1 MPSRSP
7 QPPATPSP
15 RERYHAPAPVRSA
28 EVLQRAEPLDL
39 GVTGRSADRALA
51 WNTDERKTS
60 PCVADGS
67 GMCWCPRHAAAETVH
82 VDSSNERSND
92 AGRLDPAA
100 ERRRFLDA
108 LNRQD
113 LTEAEAWVDPTRYR
127 ENCVGFTDGYVNWA
141 DAQTS
146 VQTIWKGLPDL
157 HVKLHD
163 LATGPDFAIARGT
176 VSGTALGRLY
186 GAPATKHHYEES
198 YFDYVRLDQGR
209 TVERV
214 QQADLLGQMRQ
225 LYGRVL
231 GVAGISAM
239 LLRQHPPDDPTQSA

>member
-1 MPSRSP
+1 
-7 QPPATPSP
+7 
-15 RERYHAPAPVRSA
+15 
-28 EVLQRAEPLDL
+28 
-39 GVTGRSADRALA
+39 
-51 WNTDERKTS
+51 
-60 PCVADGS
+60 
-67 GMCWCPRHAAAETVH
+67 MCWCPRHAAAETLH

-92 AGRLDPAA
+92 AGRLAPAA
-100 ERRRFLDA
+100 VYRRFLDA

-127 ENCVGFTDGYVNWA
+127 ENYVGFTDGYVNWA

-163 LATGPDFAIARGT
+163 LANGPDFTIARGT

-186 GAPATKHHYEES
+186 GAPATKHHYEAS
-198 YFDYVRLDQGR
+198 YFDDVRLDQGR
-209 TVERV
+209 IVERV
-214 QQADLLGQMRQ
+214 QQADILGQMRQ

-231 GVAGISAM
+231 GVAGVSAM
-239 LLRQHPPDDPTQSA
+239 LLRQHPPDHPTQSA